1 MVRHSGVE
9 SFFAE
14 SEALAIYHAS
24 TKSLSRSDG
33 RSAVASV
40 AYRVGER
47 LEDARTGLVHD
58 YSRRSGVMVAEI
70 LTPDGGGADRSA
82 LWNAAEAAEKRKDS
96 RTAREWV
103 LALPAELEA
112 SERHEL
118 ARAFAAQLVERY
130 GVAADLAI
138 HAPSREGDDRNHHA
152 HIFLTTRRIERD
164 GSGALAMGDKAAMEL
179 SDSKRRGLG
188 LKAVAEEVKELR
200 RIWEDLANAA
210 LERAGRAE
218 RIDQRSLEAQGID
231 REPTQHMGPEATQ
244 MERRGEG
251 SERGEVNRQVSARNE
266 ARAAE
271 IVNLELERQRRAQE
285 ERARLAREAEAAR
298 AAEAARKAAE
308 ALQERERR
316 QREAEA
322 RKAQEEA
329 QRAAEAETERKTA
342 RLLAMTAQEL
352 ACEIARLRPDS
363 PEKLALQSP
372 ETAKAQERVRL
383 LVEERQAVEA
393 RRQQA
398 EAGISAYRKRYRL
411 RASLHDMGL
420 MKSRDLTK
428 HAKTI
433 AEVQREEAR
442 LEPLASVALG
452 EFAMLRDQASARI
465 AKEQEPLLKL
475 VAGMEKLQARK
486 AREETRA
493 RREAEERRAVERSA
507 QAAKEAQ
514 AAAREAQARKDAEE
528 RLAAERAAQAA
539 KEREEA
545 QKRAEQEEREFW
557 KLAKANPE
565 AAQIEAIKK
574 AHLEG
579 AEGDTARR
587 RLRELKASEREQEA
601 PAPKTS
607 PKTPASDREEALR
620 AERERQENAE
630 RQRQFNEKRA
640 RDRARGRDRDR

>member
-1 MVRHSGVE
+1 MVRHSAAE
-9 SFFAE
+9 RLFAE

-40 AYRVGER
+40 AYRAGER

-164 GSGALAMGDKAAMEL
+164 GSGALAMGEKAAMEL

-200 RIWEDLANAA
+200 RIWEELANAA

-218 RIDQRSLEAQGID
+218 RIDRRSLEAQGID

-244 MERRGEG
+244 MERRKEG

-271 IVNLELERQRRAQE
+271 IVNLEAERQRRAQE
-285 ERARLAREAEAAR
+285 VQEERARAAREAEATR
-298 AAEAARKAAE
+298 AAEAAQKAAQEATE

-329 QRAAEAETERKTA
+329 QRAAEAEAKRKAAEDQARQAENARRAKQQAERE
-342 RLLAMTAQEL
+342 RVEAMTAQEL
-352 ACEIARLRPDS
+352 AQEIERLRLPP
-363 PEKLALQSP
+363 PEQMQDRSRDVQEKIQASRLAYGIVKGAEGRERSAREDALTWRRQHRLLAWAHDKGWLQSSKLI
-372 ETAKAQERVRL
+372 AYGRQE
-383 LVEERQAVEA
+383 
-393 RRQQA
+393 
-398 EAGISAYRKRYRL
+398 
-411 RASLHDMGL
+411 
-420 MKSRDLTK
+420 
-428 HAKTI
+428 
-433 AEVQREEAR
+433 EEAR
-442 LEPLASVALG
+442 LQAAEYRPRLQEAEIAEGLAIQRVKDRW
-452 EFAMLRDQASARI
+452 FAVTSHVMVLRDIR
-465 AKEQEPLLKL
+465 ERKL
-475 VAGMEKLQARK
+475 A
-486 AREETRA
+486 EEAAEA
-493 RREAEERRAVERSA
+493 RREAQER
-507 QAAKEAQ
+507 
-514 AAAREAQARKDAEE
+514 
-528 RLAAERAAQAA
+528 ERAA
-539 KEREEA
+539 
-545 QKRAEQEEREFW
+545 AEQTRKAEADRKFVALLRADPKAVDRWRSKLSEE
-557 KLAKANPE
+557 
-565 AAQIEAIKK
+565 
-574 AHLEG
+574 LEG
-579 AEGDTARR
+579 ASGWPERETARKRLEKFEKLAEQAARPKEPER
-587 RLRELKASEREQEA
+587 R
-601 PAPKTS
+601 PT
-607 PKTPASDREEALR
+607 
-620 AERERQENAE
+620 
-630 RQRQFNEKRA
+630 QRS
-640 RDRARGRDRDR
+640 GWDRDR

>member
-1 MVRHSGVE
+1 MKDKKAHFRLAAQVTLRHSGAE

-14 SEALAIYHAS
+14 FRALAIYHAS

-40 AYRVGER
+40 AYRAGER

-164 GSGALAMGDKAAMEL
+164 GSGALAMGEKAAMEL

-200 RIWEDLANAA
+200 RIWEELANAA

-218 RIDQRSLEAQGID
+218 RIDRRSLEAQGIE

-244 MERRGEG
+244 MERRKEG

-285 ERARLAREAEAAR
+285 ERARVAREVE
-298 AAEAARKAAE
+298 ARKA
-308 ALQERERR
+308 QE
-316 QREAEA
+316 EA

-352 ACEIARLRPDS
+352 AAEIARLRPEA
-363 PEKLALQSP
+363 PERLALQSP
-372 ETAKAQERVRL
+372 ETAQAQERARL
-383 LVEERQAVEA
+383 L
-393 RRQQA
+393 
-398 EAGISAYRKRYRL
+398 
-411 RASLHDMGL
+411 
-420 MKSRDLTK
+420 
-428 HAKTI
+428 
-433 AEVQREEAR
+433 
-442 LEPLASVALG
+442 
-452 EFAMLRDQASARI
+452 F
-465 AKEQEPLLKL
+465 
-475 VAGMEKLQARK
+475 
-486 AREETRA
+486 
-493 RREAEERRAVERSA
+493 EERRSA
-507 QAAKEAQ
+507 EDRRQ
-514 AAAREAQARKDAEE
+514 
-528 RLAAERAAQAA
+528 
-539 KEREEA
+539 
-545 QKRAEQEEREFW
+545 
-557 KLAKANPE
+557 
-565 AAQIEAIKK
+565 
-574 AHLEG
+574 
-579 AEGDTARR
+579 RR
-587 RLRELKASEREQEA
+587 RRRFQLTANAIGCGPRCMTGACSN
-601 PAPKTS
+601 
-607 PKTPASDREEALR
+607 PAS
-620 AERERQENAE
+620 
-630 RQRQFNEKRA
+630 
-640 RDRARGRDRDR
+640 

>member
-1 MVRHSGVE
+1 MVRHSAAG
-9 SFFAE
+9 SLFAE

-40 AYRVGER
+40 AYRAGER

-103 LALPAELEA
+103 LALPAELDA
-112 SERHEL
+112 PERHEL

-164 GSGALAMGDKAAMEL
+164 GSGALVMGDKTAMEL

-200 RIWEDLANAA
+200 RIWEELANAA

-218 RIDQRSLEAQGID
+218 RIDRRSLEAQGID

-285 ERARLAREAEAAR
+285 ERARVAREVE
-298 AAEAARKAAE
+298 ARKA
-308 ALQERERR
+308 QE
-316 QREAEA
+316 EA

-352 ACEIARLRPDS
+352 AAEIARLRPEA
-363 PEKLALQSP
+363 PERLALQSP
-372 ETAKAQERVRL
+372 ETAQAQERARL
-383 LVEERQAVEA
+383 LFEERRSAED

-398 EAGISAYRKRYRL
+398 EAEISAYRKRYRL
-411 RASLHDMGL
+411 RSALHDRGL
-420 MKSRDLTK
+420 FKSRVLTK
-428 HAKTI
+428 NAQSLEE
-433 AEVQREEAR
+433 AQREEAR
-442 LEPLASVALG
+442 LDPLASAALR
-452 EFAMLRDQASARI
+452 EFATLRDQASARI
-465 AKEQEPLLKL
+465 AKAQEPLLKL

-486 AREETRA
+486 AREE
-493 RREAEERRAVERSA
+493 A
-507 QAAKEAQ
+507 QT
-514 AAAREAQARKDAEE
+514 AAREAQARKAAEE

-574 AHLEG
+574 VHLEG

-587 RLRELKASEREQEA
+587 RLRELNAPEREQEA
-601 PAPKTS
+601 PQPKTS
-607 PKTPASDREEALR
+607 PKEPPPAPDREEAQR

-630 RQRQFNEKRA
+630 RIRQWNEKRA
-640 RDRARGRDRDR
+640 RDQAKGRDRDR

>member
-1 MVRHSGVE
+1 M
-9 SFFAE
+9 
-14 SEALAIYHAS
+14 AIYHAS

-40 AYRVGER
+40 AYRAGER

-164 GSGALAMGDKAAMEL
+164 GSGALVMGDKTAMEL

-200 RIWEDLANAA
+200 RIWEELANAA

-218 RIDQRSLEAQGID
+218 RIDRRSLEAQGID

-285 ERARLAREAEAAR
+285 ERARVAREVE
-298 AAEAARKAAE
+298 ARKA
-308 ALQERERR
+308 QE
-316 QREAEA
+316 EA

-352 ACEIARLRPDS
+352 AAEIARLRPEA
-363 PEKLALQSP
+363 PERLALQSP
-372 ETAKAQERVRL
+372 ETAQAQERARL
-383 LVEERQAVEA
+383 LFEERRSAED

-398 EAGISAYRKRYRL
+398 EAEISAYRKRYRL
-411 RASLHDMGL
+411 RSALHDRGL
-420 MKSRDLTK
+420 FKSRVLTK
-428 HAKTI
+428 NAQSLEE
-433 AEVQREEAR
+433 AQREEAR
-442 LEPLASVALG
+442 LDPLASAALR
-452 EFAMLRDQASARI
+452 EFATLRDQASARI
-465 AKEQEPLLKL
+465 AKAQEPLLKL

-486 AREETRA
+486 AREE
-493 RREAEERRAVERSA
+493 A
-507 QAAKEAQ
+507 QT
-514 AAAREAQARKDAEE
+514 AAREAQARKAAEE

-574 AHLEG
+574 VHLEG

-587 RLRELKASEREQEA
+587 RLRELNAPEREQEA
-601 PAPKTS
+601 PQPKTS
-607 PKTPASDREEALR
+607 PKEPPPAPDREEAQR

-630 RQRQFNEKRA
+630 RIRQWNEKRA
-640 RDRARGRDRDR
+640 RDQAKGRDRDR

>member
-1 MVRHSGVE
+1 MVRHSAAG
-9 SFFAE
+9 SLFAE

-40 AYRVGER
+40 AYRAGER

-164 GSGALAMGDKAAMEL
+164 GSGVLVMGDKTAMEL

-200 RIWEDLANAA
+200 RIWEELANAA

-218 RIDQRSLEAQGID
+218 RIDRRSLEAQGIE

-266 ARAAE
+266 AHAAE
-271 IVNLELERQRRAQE
+271 IVNLELERQRRVRQE
-285 ERARLAREAEAAR
+285 NARLRRQAWWDELSRSLRE
-298 AAEAARKAAE
+298 KAALGAE
-308 ALQERERR
+308 SRR
-316 QREAEA
+316 QREQDAKQQA
-322 RKAQEEA
+322 KR
-329 QRAAEAETERKTA
+329 ERIE
-342 RLLAMTAQEL
+342 AMTAQEL
-352 ACEIARLRPDS
+352 AQEIARLRPEA

-372 ETAKAQERVRL
+372 ETAQAQKRVRL

-398 EAGISAYRKRYRL
+398 ESGISAYRKRYRL

-428 HAKTI
+428 HAQTI
-433 AEVQREEAR
+433 AEAQQEEAR
-442 LEPLASVALG
+442 LDPLASAALS
-452 EFAMLRDQASARI
+452 EFAMLKDQASARI
-465 AKEQEPLLKL
+465 AKEQEPIMER
-475 VAGMEKLQARK
+475 VAELEQVL
-486 AREETRA
+486 TC
-493 RREAEERRAVERSA
+493 
-507 QAAKEAQ
+507 KELEDAQ
-514 AAAREAQARKDAEE
+514 AAAREAQAHKEAEE

-539 KEREEA
+539 KEHEEA
-545 QKRAEQEEREFW
+545 RKRAEQEEREFW

-574 AHLEG
+574 AHLAG
-579 AEGDTARR
+579 AEGDAARR
-587 RLRELKASEREQEA
+587 RLQQLNAPEKAQEA
-601 PAPKTS
+601 PRPKTS
-607 PKTPASDREEALR
+607 PKEPDREEAQR

-630 RQRQFNEKRA
+630 RIRQWNEKRA
-640 RDRARGRDRDR
+640 RDQARGRDRDR